1 MDYCDV
7 CNQEYK
13 HIYKHYSSKKHCYN
27 MFNYEFIKHIDVMI
41 LTGEITENER
51 HKINVYMEP
60 IKEGN
65 DKLFVNNINDIHD
78 LFTKTF

>member
-1 MDYCDV
+1 MYV
-7 CNQEYK
+7 ISNINIFTNI
-13 HIYKHYSSKKHCYN
+13 IYLKNTVN
-27 MFNYEFIKHIDVMI
+27 MFNYEFNKHIDVMI
-41 LTGEITENER
+41 LTGEISENER

-60 IKEGN
+60 IIEGN